1 MAVITRAWTSTNTS
15 EIAECLQTLVSLSAC
30 SGLTHESVNVNSAG
44 DYSRPWFAWANS
56 LFGHLILKIADER
69 PYLIFS

>member
-1 MAVITRAWTSTNTS
+1 
-15 EIAECLQTLVSLSAC
+15 VSLSAC